1 MYCTRNICAIC
12 LLLMVYNWTPGW
24 ICPPVQISG
33 HLALICEDNIIA
45 YVHSYPQEN
54 GGTRR
59 PKLLLLLCPLVLP
72 RHVPTWTHTVPSR
85 VGFVM
90 KSNSG
95 TCLWFLHAWPNSSCL
110 PRKENKAR
118 RTSPLLFSSALSR
131 ADRLQLNHIFA
142 RSDSAHSTMLYSFT
156 SSKKVAFLIR

>member
-54 GGTRR
+54 GGTQR

-85 VGFVM
+85 VGFVIWSRTLEPGSGSYTRGPTARACLA
-90 KSNSG
+90 KKTKRAAPRLFYFLLLYHGLTGCNSI
-95 TCLWFLHAWPNSSCL
+95 TSLRAVTLHTRPCFIPSQVL
-110 PRKENKAR
+110 K
-118 RTSPLLFSSALSR
+118 
-131 ADRLQLNHIFA
+131 RLHF
-142 RSDSAHSTMLYSFT
+142 
-156 SSKKVAFLIR
+156 